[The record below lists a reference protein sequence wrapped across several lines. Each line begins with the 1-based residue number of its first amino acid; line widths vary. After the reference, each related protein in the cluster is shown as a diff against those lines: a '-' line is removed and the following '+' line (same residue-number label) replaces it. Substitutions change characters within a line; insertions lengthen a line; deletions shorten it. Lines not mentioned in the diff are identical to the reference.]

1 MHEDARLV
9 VQAPCLRTRAASLL
23 DTRQAARRV
32 VFCQVSATRFTSPR
46 SSIHSRCRCFF
57 FPSFARCQ
65 CNQSPGLDIPFA
77 ESQVPSFAAPP
88 PKTKYCHPKEL
99 SFRILAISTA
109 RQSKTRACAG
119 SALGPVGSVDS
130 KWAAISRAGFGLRRL
145 HFTRSCTSFRV
156 HFLLP
161 GTTRPPCI
169 RVVSCYLRS
178 SCP

>member
-1 MHEDARLV
+1 LLSKRLACGHE
-9 VQAPCLRTRAASLL
+9 QPPCLTHDRQPGESSFVRSPPQGSRRHGAA
-23 DTRQAARRV
+23 
-32 VFCQVSATRFTSPR
+32 FTAVAGA
-46 SSIHSRCRCFF
+46 F

-88 PKTKYCHPKEL
+88 PTTKYCHPKEL

-130 KWAAISRAGFGLRRL
+130 KWAAISRVGFGLRRL

-169 RVVSCYLRS
+169 RVVSCYLRW
-178 SCP
+178 SCQ

>member
-1 MHEDARLV
+1 MLA
-9 VQAPCLRTRAASLL
+9 VQPPCLRTRAASLL

-32 VFCQVSATRFTSPR
+32 VFCQVSATRFPSPR
-46 SSIHSRCRCFF
+46 SSIHSRCWCFSF
-57 FPSFARCQ
+57 SFARCQ

-77 ESQVPSFAAPP
+77 ESQVLSFAVPRP
-88 PKTKYCHPKEL
+88 TTKYCHPKKL

-130 KWAAISRAGFGLRRL
+130 KWAAISRAGLGLRRL
-145 HFTRSCTSFRV
+145 HFTPSCTSFRV
-156 HFLLP
+156 HVFLP

-169 RVVSCYLRS
+169 RVVSCYLRW